1 MISPFVQKKQK
12 NNLIFVPLRVG
23 QFARRNTFY
32 MIEPS
37 RKEQI
42 FVNFLKLV
50 TICKLIVVSS
60 LKVQIMIFY

>member
-23 QFARRNTFY
+23 QFARQNTYF

-42 FVNFLKLV
+42 FVNLLKLV

>member
-23 QFARRNTFY
+23 QFARRNTYF